1 MLPKYIYCGW
11 ILLNLENKRLLI
23 VCVSIYIYIY
33 IFKNIVFMD
42 CMCVYMCVCVCVYI
56 YFVNTCYY
64 VYFLWSAWVIYHVL
78 KFQMRK
84 EIKGPQSEEEK
95 SYLSTNQYFRCIS
108 LFKNPIDSRLDGL
121 EPWLKYLQL
130 LCFEFFEIH

>member
-1 MLPKYIYCGW
+1 MLLKYIYCGW
-11 ILLNLENKRLLI
+11 ILLNPENKRLLI
-23 VCVSIYIYIY
+23 VCVSIYIYIQKY
-33 IFKNIVFMD
+33 SFYGLRVSI
-42 CMCVYMCVCVCVYI
+42 CVCVCVYI

-121 EPWLKYLQL
+121 EPWIKYLQL